1 MTKFLLTK
9 KLQALIEQSS
19 LDKDKKKKFLS
30 QESIDHLDLVS
41 FYRQTK
47 PCLSLLELLK
57 TTKLVIPNKNTKNE
71 EIPKSKE
78 FLASMEKLRLQ
89 AREDDYQRLV
99 QKSQRDPFKLYE
111 QKVDDD
117 WNPARAHKEVRSHI
131 TTIFNIFISVVSV
144 VYAVWYWTSSSVRM
158 KDSYRVLLCLFAGI
172 LILVAEVVVYLGYLN
187 KIEDARVRERSK
199 KEVKKVIQT
208 IKLE

>member
-30 QESIDHLDLVS
+30 QESIDHSDLVS

-47 PCLSLLELLK
+47 PCSSLLELLK

>member
-1 MTKFLLTK
+1 
-9 KLQALIEQSS
+9 
-19 LDKDKKKKFLS
+19 
-30 QESIDHLDLVS
+30 
-41 FYRQTK
+41 
-47 PCLSLLELLK
+47 
-57 TTKLVIPNKNTKNE
+57 
-71 EIPKSKE
+71 
-78 FLASMEKLRLQ
+78 MEKLRLQ